1 MGYNIS
7 RSNIAITDKQGDYA
21 MKILKKLSVVI
32 LILTSAIFVVSCGG
46 GGGST
51 APSDS
56 GSITLDP
63 VTKLSS
69 APSGSGS
76 ITLDPVTKV
85 ISGSFITV
93 NVANVTAAHIHDGN
107 AGVAGPVIIPLLQ
120 SPAGSGIWTVTASIP
135 LTDAQIARLQAGG
148 YYVNVHTTLN
158 PAGEIRGQLI
168 LDSTIANR
176 FNATLNLAQEVP
188 APINPG

>member
-1 MGYNIS
+1 
-7 RSNIAITDKQGDYA
+7 
-21 MKILKKLSVVI
+21 MKILKKLSMVI
-32 LILTSAIFVVSCGG
+32 LFFTSVIFVGSCGSG

-51 APSDS
+51 ALNGSE
-56 GSITLDP
+56 SITLDP
-63 VTKLSS
+63 VTKVTS

-85 ISGSFITV
+85 ISGSFTTV

-107 AGVAGPVIIPLLQ
+107 VGVAGPVVVPLLQ
-120 SPAGSGIWTVTASIP
+120 SPAGSGIWTVTNAV
-135 LTDAQIARLQAGG
+135 LTDPQIARLQAGG

-158 PAGEIRGQLI
+158 AAGEIRGQLTP
-168 LDSTIANR
+168 DGTTANR

-188 APINPG
+188 TPINPVGTSAGVVGY

>member
-1 MGYNIS
+1 
-7 RSNIAITDKQGDYA
+7 

-32 LILTSAIFVVSCGG
+32 LLLSSVMFVFSCGG
-46 GGGST
+46 GGGGGG
-51 APSDS
+51 
-56 GSITLDP
+56 GSP
-63 VTKLSS
+63 

-85 ISGSFITV
+85 VSGSFTTT
-93 NVANVTAAHIHDGN
+93 NVANATAAHIHDGN
-107 AGVAGPVIIPLLQ
+107 VGVAGPVIVPLLQ
-120 SPAGSGIWTVTASIP
+120 SPAGSGIWTVTASAP

-158 PAGEIRGQLI
+158 PSGEIRGQLTP
-168 LDSTIANR
+168 DSAIANR

-188 APINPG
+188 APVIPAGTIGY